1 MLYYQHTYDSVL
13 PIGGDLLG
21 RRAVNDVS
29 VLLERAAHGDRNAN
43 PELFDSLYGELHSL
57 ARASMRSERKDH
69 TLQPTAL
76 VNEAFLRLVKTPVS
90 WESRAQF
97 FSASAR
103 VMRRILIEHARA
115 NHAHKRQGDRQKVEF
130 QEPMA
135 MVESDPE
142 HLLSIDSA
150 LAKLAEIDPRA
161 VHVVELRFFVG
172 MNIEE
177 TARVLGLSEK
187 TVNRDWEFARVWLER
202 ELRRL
207 RPE

>member
-1 MLYYQHTYDSVL
+1 VN
-13 PIGGDLLG
+13 DLSGLLD
-21 RRAVNDVS
+21 RAVQGDGTLNPA
-29 VLLERAAHGDRNAN
+29 LFAALHA
-43 PELFDSLYGELHSL
+43 ELHTL
-57 ARASMRSERKDH
+57 ARSAMRSERKDH

-90 WESRAQF
+90 WESRTQF

-115 NHAHKRQGDRQKVEF
+115 NHAEKRHGDRRKVEF

-135 MVESDPE
+135 LVESDPE
-142 HLLSIDSA
+142 LLLSIDAA

-161 VHVVELRFFVG
+161 AHVVELRFFAG
-172 MNIEE
+172 MSVEE
-177 TARVLGLSEK
+177 AAKTLALSEK
-187 TVNRDWEFARVWLER
+187 TVKRDWEFARVWLER
-202 ELRRL
+202 ELRTL

>member
-1 MLYYQHTYDSVL
+1 M
-13 PIGGDLLG
+13 
-21 RRAVNDVS
+21 NDVS
-29 VLLERAAHGDRNAN
+29 VLLDRAAHGDRNAN
-43 PELFDSLYGELHSL
+43 PELFDSLYGELHLL
-57 ARASMRSERKDH
+57 ARAAMRSERKDH

-90 WESRAQF
+90 WEGRAQF

-115 NHAHKRQGDRQKVEF
+115 NHADKRQGDRQKVEF
-130 QEPMA
+130 LEPMA

-142 HLLSIDSA
+142 QLLSIDSA

-161 VHVVELRFFVG
+161 EHVVELRFFVG
-172 MNIEE
+172 MSVEE
-177 TARVLGLSEK
+177 TAKILGLSEK
-187 TVNRDWEFARVWLER
+187 TVKRDWEFARVWLER
-202 ELRRL
+202 ELRKL

>member
-1 MLYYQHTYDSVL
+1 M
-13 PIGGDLLG
+13 
-21 RRAVNDVS
+21 NDVAN
-29 VLLERAAHGDRNAN
+29 LLDRAAQGDGTVN
-43 PELFDSLYGELHSL
+43 PELFAALHGELHTL
-57 ARASMRSERKDH
+57 ARAAMRSERKDH

-76 VNEAFLRLVKTPVS
+76 VNEAFLRLVKTPIS

-115 NHAHKRQGDRQKVEF
+115 NHAHKRQGDRQKMEF

-142 HLLSIDSA
+142 ELLSIDSA
-150 LAKLAEIDPRA
+150 LERLAEFDPRA
-161 VHVVELRFFVG
+161 EHIVELRFFVG
-172 MNIEE
+172 MSVEE
-177 TARVLGLSEK
+177 TAKILALSEK
-187 TVNRDWEFARVWLER
+187 TVQRDWEFARVWLER
-202 ELRRL
+202 ELRTL

>member
-1 MLYYQHTYDSVL
+1 M
-13 PIGGDLLG
+13 
-21 RRAVNDVS
+21 NDVS
-29 VLLERAAHGDRNAN
+29 VLLDRAAQGDGTAN
-43 PELFDSLYGELHSL
+43 PELFAALHAELHSL
-57 ARASMRSERKDH
+57 ARAAMRSERKDH

-76 VNEAFLRLVKTPVS
+76 VNEAFLRLVKSPVS

-142 HLLSIDSA
+142 QLLSIDSA
-150 LAKLAEIDPRA
+150 LERLAEIDPRA
-161 VHVVELRFFVG
+161 EHVVELRFFVG
-172 MNIEE
+172 MSIEE
-177 TARVLGLSEK
+177 IAKILALSEK
-187 TVNRDWEFARVWLER
+187 TVKRDWEFARVWLEQ
-202 ELRRL
+202 ELRTL

>member
-1 MLYYQHTYDSVL
+1 M
-13 PIGGDLLG
+13 
-21 RRAVNDVS
+21 NDVS
-29 VLLERAAHGDRNAN
+29 NLLDRAAQGDGSAS
-43 PELFDSLYGELHSL
+43 PELFAALHAELHSL
-57 ARASMRSERKDH
+57 ARSAMRSERKDH

-76 VNEAFLRLVKTPVS
+76 VNEAFLRLVKSPVS

-97 FSASAR
+97 FSGSAR

-142 HLLSIDSA
+142 QLLSIDSA
-150 LAKLAEIDPRA
+150 LERLAEIDPRA
-161 VHVVELRFFVG
+161 EHIVELRFFVG
-172 MNIEE
+172 MSVEE
-177 TARVLGLSEK
+177 TAKILALSEK
-187 TVNRDWEFARVWLER
+187 TVKRDWEFARVWLER
-202 ELRRL
+202 ELRTL